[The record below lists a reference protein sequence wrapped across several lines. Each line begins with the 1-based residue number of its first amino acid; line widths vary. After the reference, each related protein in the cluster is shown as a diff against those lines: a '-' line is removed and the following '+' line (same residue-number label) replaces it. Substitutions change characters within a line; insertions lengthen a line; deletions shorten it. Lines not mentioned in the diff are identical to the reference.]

1 MGFHT
6 NSLRAQE
13 IPVPVQKRRV
23 LTQSS
28 SLHSPSTN
36 RRHKFCLT
44 FSGPTVLSTQLPS
57 PNSAHETKCSGYS
70 SQKHNS
76 CHHSASANA
85 TLCEKSRTQMPQ
97 VKILI
102 HSWHGSQWPTKVR
115 HMLVSL
121 RFFSI
126 LSSSIW
132 NPRCFLFS
140 FLLFC
145 LGVLFSI
152 FHEECFILY
161 IIIIY
166 HFLYIIHCNWGIQDI
181 FSLSHKHLT
190 NVQVT
195 PSIQSAGMPE

>member
-13 IPVPVQKRRV
+13 IPVPAQKRRV
-23 LTQSS
+23 LTQHST
-28 SLHSPSTN
+28 SLHS
-36 RRHKFCLT
+36 LT
-44 FSGPTVLSTQLPS
+44 KKESYTVLLLNFQWADSIVYSTPKC

-121 RFFSI
+121 HFFFSF
-126 LSSSIW
+126 SSPESIS
-132 NPRCFLFS
+132 RCFLFS
-140 FLLFC
+140 FLFFTLQ
-145 LGVLFSI
+145 LGHSGYLLTLTQTP
-152 FHEECFILY
+152 CR
-161 IIIIY
+161 
-166 HFLYIIHCNWGIQDI
+166 CP
-181 FSLSHKHLT
+181 SHAVHPISRDARMIRRW
-190 NVQVT
+190 Q
-195 PSIQSAGMPE
+195 GMTEKWAQWPKMVR